1 MGEKRS
7 NHTVYNVN
15 YHFVWRP
22 KYRHVILEPI
32 EESLEVSCRDVC
44 NEYGYEILSSS
55 ENRRF
60 S

>member
-15 YHFVWRP
+15 YHFVWLP
-22 KYRHVILEPI
+22 KYRHAILEPI
-32 EESLEVSCRDVC
+32 EDSLEASFRDVC
-44 NEYGYEILSSS
+44 NEYDYDILSSS
-55 ENRRF
+55 EDRRF